1 MTAGHADPASLQKLE
16 ETFDP
21 EVRFRPVL
29 PGTGWLIAGLLF
41 TLSMFHFYTA
51 GFGLLRE
58 TTHRGIHM
66 AFVAA
71 LIFLVFP
78 ARASGLTVDE
88 EALSWWSLFAAVKG
102 QAIWTSAAKEY
113 RDGGFKEPILAVSGW
128 YTARRHDEI
137 LSTALMRLEGLQ

>member
-1 MTAGHADPASLQKLE
+1 MQAGMTAGLADPASLQKLE

-41 TLSMFHFYTA
+41 SLSMFHFYTA

-78 ARASGLTVDE
+78 ARTSGLTACHKCPNLRIGFWYSLSGFSMNHAE
-88 EALSWWSLFAAVKG
+88 ELRYSL
-102 QAIWTSAAKEY
+102 IIEL
-113 RDGGFKEPILAVSGW
+113 I
-128 YTARRHDEI
+128 
-137 LSTALMRLEGLQ
+137 